1 MSEFGALKRNPDAAT
16 IQITPLAHTYFGD
29 VLDHCITLIQSLEQ
43 MDASASNISTLV
55 FNTVQAKTNNFM
67 AVLAIVTV
75 FYAPLTVVSGYF
87 GMNFASG
94 AGLKHKFSYYF
105 AVAIPITAASM
116 MLVVLFV
123 KFGEITEWAEKKWKR
138 RQRRERKRRVKR

>member
-1 MSEFGALKRNPDAAT
+1 MP
-16 IQITPLAHTYFGD
+16 GD
-29 VLDHCITLIQSLEQ
+29 VLKLLRKPL
-43 MDASASNISTLV
+43 ISTLV

-87 GMNFASG
+87 GMNFAEG
-94 AGLKHKFSYYF
+94 AGLKHDFAYYF

-116 MLVVLFV
+116 LLVVLFV
-123 KFGEITEWAEKKWKR
+123 KFGEISEWAEKKWKR